1 MDAILDFF
9 AAIGDIIGA
18 IIDFVISLFQ
28 DLIYMIQL
36 LGQIVVN
43 IPVYFSWLPS
53 TLVTMVVVIFGIVVI
68 YKILG
73 REG

>member
-1 MDAILDFF
+1 MEALLDFF

-28 DLIYMIQL
+28 DLIFMIQL
-36 LGQIVVN
+36 LGQTVAN

-53 TLVTMVVVIFGIVVI
+53 PLITTVVLIFSIVVI